1 MGIYSVYVI
10 FSMQRLCSN
19 VHVLQL
25 LQELVEGEATGR
37 GGGTKG
43 FFIPE
48 LDFLIIDVHK
58 CSGVLIR

>member
-1 MGIYSVYVI
+1 MGIYSVYII

-37 GGGTKG
+37 GG
-43 FFIPE
+43 E
-48 LDFLIIDVHK
+48 QRDFSSLSLI
-58 CSGVLIR
+58 S